1 MPEDLL
7 DIDEVHTTI
16 LVEMSCIAD
25 VMSMLDIVND
35 YLFDN
40 NEVHTAILITF
51 LVLLLFFQ
59 GYYVN
64 AYLFHTNQVHTA
76 ILIKFI

>member
-1 MPEDLL
+1 MPKDLL
-7 DIDEVHTTI
+7 DNDEVHTTI
-16 LVEMSCIAD
+16 LVEMSCTAD
-25 VMSMLDIVND
+25 VMSRLDIVNV

-51 LVLLLFFQ
+51 LILLLFFQ

-64 AYLFHTNQVHTA
+64 AYLFNTNQVHTA
-76 ILIKFI
+76 ILITSI